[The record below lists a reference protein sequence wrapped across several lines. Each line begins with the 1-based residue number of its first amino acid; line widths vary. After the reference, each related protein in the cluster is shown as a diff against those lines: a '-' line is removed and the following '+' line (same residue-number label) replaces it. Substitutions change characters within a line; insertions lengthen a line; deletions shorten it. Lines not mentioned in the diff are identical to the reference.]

1 MSRRVRFGD
10 NIKILRS
17 RNKMTQQDLADKLHV
32 ARQVY
37 RKCINHM
44 V

>member
-32 ARQVY
+32 ARQT
-37 RKCINHM
+37 ISA
-44 V
+44 